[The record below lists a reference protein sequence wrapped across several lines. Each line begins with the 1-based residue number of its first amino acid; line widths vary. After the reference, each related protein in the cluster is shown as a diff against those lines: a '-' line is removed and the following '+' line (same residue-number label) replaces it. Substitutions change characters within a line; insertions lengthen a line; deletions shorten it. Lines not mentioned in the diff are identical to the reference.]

1 MDYVIDRFE
10 DSVAVCQNLDDE
22 KMQNID
28 ISLIDGNVNEG
39 DIITFENGR
48 YYLNKSKTDERKKT
62 IKKKFDSLWG

>member
-10 DSVAVCQNLDDE
+10 DSIAVCQNLDDE

-48 YYLNKSKTDERKKT
+48 YYLNKAKTDERKKA